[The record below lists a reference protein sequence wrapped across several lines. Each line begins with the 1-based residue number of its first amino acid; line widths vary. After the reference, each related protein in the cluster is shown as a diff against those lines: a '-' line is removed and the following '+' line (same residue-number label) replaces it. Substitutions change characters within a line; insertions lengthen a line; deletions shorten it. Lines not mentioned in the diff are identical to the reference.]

1 VPFFLP
7 QDGEKINKILSEPKT
22 CFEILSGAERQP
34 GLQKHFF
41 SSYPTVN
48 FIQSPFLN
56 SGWFKNQPT
65 IFLEPLGYREAK
77 ICLKVLMGAKKVPG
91 GPKIPHLKLS
101 LLYALFLS
109 SGH

>member
-1 VPFFLP
+1 MV
-7 QDGEKINKILSEPKT
+7 KKSKKILSELKT

-65 IFLEPLGYREAK
+65 IFLEPLGYRETENM
-77 ICLKVLMGAKKVPG
+77 LES
-91 GPKIPHLKLS
+91 S
-101 LLYALFLS
+101 LGS
-109 SGH
+109 